1 MRNNDLI
8 KEKLKRLL
16 PPERYKHSLRVEAA
30 ALALASRHKVNCKK
44 ASIAALLH
52 DCSRFLSR
60 KQMLEKGFAWG
71 LAVGPIEKL
80 EPKLLHAKLS
90 AVIALRD
97 FKIKDKQILS
107 AIKLHT
113 VGAEKMSTL
122 DKIIYLA
129 DHIEGERGYKEVK
142 KVRKLAFLD
151 LDSAIVESTSS
162 MIRHLLGENMP
173 ISCETI
179 NTRNAHLSKIR

>member
-1 MRNNDLI
+1 MQNNDFI

-30 ALALASRHKVNCKK
+30 ALALAGRYKVNSKK
-44 ASIAALLH
+44 ASVAALLH

-60 KQMLEKGFAWG
+60 KQMVGKAFAWG
-71 LAVGPIEKL
+71 LPVGPMEKL

-97 FKIKDKQILS
+97 FKVKDKQIIK

-113 VGAEKMSTL
+113 VGAEKMSLL

-129 DHIEGERGYKEVK
+129 DHIEGERDYKEVK
-142 KVRKLAFLD
+142 KVRKLAFSN

-162 MIRHLLGENMP
+162 MIRHLLKDKMP
-173 ISCETI
+173 VSCETV
-179 NTRNAHLSKIR
+179 NTRNAYLSKIK